1 MTSQGIS
8 QTSDSVTC
16 IPNVQLRKAINLI
29 ENAKVVKEE
38 LEDTKQLNSLLL
50 KRIELKDSII
60 LKYGIKEINWK
71 RIDSNYQSQI
81 ANDKEYQ
88 QNTQKI
94 FEIQRSQIRR
104 QKWSKWAM
112 LAAGVGA
119 GYLISK

>member
-29 ENAKVVKEE
+29 ENAKVLKEE
-38 LEDTKQLNSLLL
+38 LEDTKQINTLLN
-50 KRIELKDSII
+50 KRIQLKDSII

-71 RIDSNYQSQI
+71 RMDSNYQKQI
-81 ANDKEYQ
+81 ENDKNYQ
-88 QNTQKI
+88 KNTQKI

-104 QKWSKWAM
+104 QKFSKWAM
-112 LAAGVGA
+112 LVAGVGA

>member
-29 ENAKVVKEE
+29 ENAKVIQEE
-38 LEDTKQLNSLLL
+38 LELTKQRDSFLER
-50 KRIELKDSII
+50 RIILKDSII

-71 RIDSNYQSQI
+71 RMDANYQKQI
-81 ANDKEYQ
+81 ENDKQYQ
-88 QNTQKI
+88 ANTQKI
-94 FEIQRSQIRR
+94 FEQQRKQIRK

-112 LAAGVGA
+112 LVAGVGA
-119 GYLISK
+119 GYLIQK

>member
-1 MTSQGIS
+1 MKSQGIS

-38 LEDTKQLNSLLL
+38 LEDTKQINILLN
-50 KRIELKDSII
+50 KRIQLKDSII

-71 RIDSNYQSQI
+71 RIDSNYQKQI
-81 ANDKEYQ
+81 ENDNNYQ
-88 QNTQKI
+88 KNTQKI

-112 LAAGVGA
+112 LVAGVGA

>member
-29 ENAKVVKEE
+29 ENAKVIQEE
-38 LEDTKQLNSLLL
+38 LELTKQRDSFLER
-50 KRIELKDSII
+50 RIILKDSII

-71 RIDSNYQSQI
+71 RMDASYQKQI
-81 ANDKEYQ
+81 ANDKAYQ
-88 QNTQKI
+88 ENTQKI
-94 FEIQRSQIRR
+94 FEIQRKQIRR

-119 GYLISK
+119 GYLIQK

>member
-38 LEDTKQLNSLLL
+38 LEDTKQINILLN
-50 KRIELKDSII
+50 KRIQLKDSII

-71 RIDSNYQSQI
+71 RMDVSYQKQI
-81 ANDKEYQ
+81 ENDKQYQ
-88 QNTQKI
+88 ENTQKI
-94 FEIQRSQIRR
+94 FEQQRKQIRK

-112 LAAGVGA
+112 LVAGVGA
-119 GYLISK
+119 GYLLQK

>member
-29 ENAKVVKEE
+29 ENAKVIQEE
-38 LEDTKQLNSLLL
+38 LELTKQRDSFLER
-50 KRIELKDSII
+50 RIILKDSII

-71 RIDSNYQSQI
+71 RMDASYQKQI
-81 ANDKEYQ
+81 ENDKQYQ
-88 QNTQKI
+88 ANTQKI
-94 FEIQRSQIRR
+94 FEQQRKQIRK

-112 LAAGVGA
+112 LVAGVGA
-119 GYLISK
+119 GYLIQK